1 MRTLLMSFL
10 VLLMTIAPAS
20 SFSKELTL
28 FERIKIANEDVHSLK
43 ATFTQSSKL
52 ALFNDPLVVSGELT
66 LQKPEFLRWEYT
78 KPSVSGFILND
89 GDGLQ
94 WTSTGRNY
102 SVVRTEL
109 STFLRTMASQML
121 LWVNIDEE
129 ALSEDFRVTILSTE
143 PPVIKLESKDKEM
156 AKFIKS
162 IVIELPVSLR
172 GISRIIVTEGNDS
185 IITLTFSNI
194 EINPVLSETTFVKP

>member
-10 VLLMTIAPAS
+10 VLMMTIAPAS

>member
-1 MRTLLMSFL
+1 
-10 VLLMTIAPAS
+10 MTIAPAS